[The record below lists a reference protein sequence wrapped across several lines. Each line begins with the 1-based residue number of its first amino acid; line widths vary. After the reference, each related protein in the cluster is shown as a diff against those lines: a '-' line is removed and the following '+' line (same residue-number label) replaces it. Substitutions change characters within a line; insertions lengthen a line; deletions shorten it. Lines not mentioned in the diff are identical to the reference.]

1 MPASR
6 SGQICAQAIYSHGV
20 GLGRT
25 AGDGIGVGSGI
36 AVGDGVG
43 ETKTMN
49 GADSTMN

>member
-25 AGDGIGVGSGI
+25 AGDGIGLGSGI
-36 AVGDGVG
+36 AVGVGVG